1 MHKLTKDDII
11 KYLKNDELTDELF
24 SVARETRKRVFGDK
38 IFLYGFVYFS
48 TWCRNNCSFCYYRRD
63 NKIERYRKSK
73 EEVLDI
79 ADRLVA
85 SGVNLI
91 DLTMGEDPQYH
102 EDDFETAVSIIREIK
117 KQGVPVMIS
126 PGVVE
131 KKVINRFADAGADF
145 FALYQETYN
154 RELFEKLR
162 TNQDF
167 DERLECKKYA
177 KQKGLLIED
186 GILVGTSE
194 SEEDIA
200 ESLVQMGNIG
210 ASQVRAMSF
219 IPQDGTPMEEFKT
232 PSRALEYKIIAL
244 LRLLYPKALIP
255 ASLDVDG
262 ISGLK
267 KRIEAGANVVTS
279 IIPPKTGLMGVAQ
292 STMDVD
298 EGGRTF
304 KEAVAILEKMGLTA
318 ATKEEYKDYIGGL
331 K

>member
-1 MHKLTKDDII
+1 MLQLTKDDII
-11 KYLKNDELTDELF
+11 NYLKNDELTDELF
-24 SVARETRKRVFGDK
+24 SMARETRKRVFGDK

-48 TWCRNNCSFCYYRRD
+48 TWCRNNCSFCYYRSD

-79 ADRLVA
+79 ADRLVD

-91 DLTMGEDPQYH
+91 DLTMGEDPEYH
-102 EDDFETAVSIIREIK
+102 EDDFETAVSIVREIK
-117 KQGVPVMIS
+117 KQGVPVMVS

-131 KKVINRFADAGADF
+131 KKVIDRFAEAGADF

-154 RELFEKLR
+154 RELFKKLR
-162 TNQDF
+162 INQDF
-167 DERLECKKYA
+167 DERMECKKYA

-186 GILVGTSE
+186 GILVGISE

-200 ESLVQMGNIG
+200 EALLQMGNVG
-210 ASQVRAMSF
+210 VSQVRAMSF
-219 IPQDGTPMEEFKT
+219 VPQEGTPLSELKT
-232 PSRALEYKIIAL
+232 PGRNLEYKIIAL

-262 ISGLK
+262 ISGLE

-292 STMDVD
+292 GTMDVD

-318 ATKEEYKDYIGGL
+318 ANKEEYKDYIGGL

>member
-1 MHKLTKDDII
+1 MLQLTKDDII
-11 KYLKNDELTDELF
+11 NYLKNDELTDELF
-24 SVARETRKRVFGDK
+24 SMARETRKRVFGDK

-48 TWCRNNCSFCYYRRD
+48 TWCRNNCSFCYYRSD

-79 ADRLVA
+79 AGRLVD

-91 DLTMGEDPQYH
+91 DLTMGEDTKYH

-117 KQGVPVMIS
+117 KQGVPVMVS

-131 KKVINRFADAGADF
+131 KKVIDRFAEAGADF

-154 RELFEKLR
+154 RELFKKLR
-162 TNQDF
+162 INQDF

-186 GILVGTSE
+186 GILVGISE

-200 ESLVQMGNIG
+200 EALLQMGNIDV
-210 ASQVRAMSF
+210 SQVRAMSF
-219 IPQDGTPMEEFKT
+219 VPQDGTPLSELKT
-232 PSRALEYKIIAL
+232 PGRNLEYKIIAL

-262 ISGLK
+262 ISGLE

-292 STMDVD
+292 GTMDVD

>member
-1 MHKLTKDDII
+1 MLQLTKDDII
-11 KYLKNDELTDELF
+11 NYLKNDELTDELF
-24 SVARETRKRVFGDK
+24 SMARETRKRVFGDK

-48 TWCRNNCSFCYYRRD
+48 TWCRNNCSFCYYRSD

-79 ADRLVA
+79 AGRLVD

-91 DLTMGEDPQYH
+91 DLTMGEDTKYH

-117 KQGVPVMIS
+117 KQGVPVMVS

-131 KKVINRFADAGADF
+131 KKVIDRFVEADADF

-154 RELFEKLR
+154 RELFKKLR
-162 TNQDF
+162 INQDF

-186 GILVGTSE
+186 GILVGISE

-200 ESLVQMGNIG
+200 EALLQMGNIG
-210 ASQVRAMSF
+210 VSQVRAMSF
-219 IPQDGTPMEEFKT
+219 VPQDGTPLSELKT
-232 PSRALEYKIIAL
+232 PGRNLEYKIIAL

-262 ISGLK
+262 ISGLE

-292 STMDVD
+292 GTMDVD